1 MTVTR
6 PASSRRPIRSLFV
19 LAAMSALVLL
29 PSISAWAH
37 PLGNFTINLYSGI
50 HVVPG
55 EVRVDYVVD
64 MAEIPTFQAMP
75 SIDTNRDGQ
84 ASDVEHAAWASAEAP
99 QLLANLTLVVGD
111 TPVRLAVR
119 SAQMTFRDGQGG
131 LPILRFEGSFA
142 AASPPQGSI
151 TYRDDNFPGHIG
163 WREITAAG
171 EDGAALAG
179 STVPAQ
185 SVSDALLS
193 YPQDLLSSPLNVTSM
208 SASYRPGTSSAEPI
222 GARDTNSVAASSA
235 GRPLVEGG
243 PFAALIEHHGLW
255 LALLGFVLAVAFGAW
270 HALLPGHGK
279 TLMAAYMV
287 GSGARVRQ
295 AVAVGS
301 AVAIMHTASVL
312 ALGML
317 VIALQA
323 TFRPEQLYPWLGL
336 ASGLVA
342 LGLGVYLLIARLTS
356 WSVSRRPVAESGA
369 HEDGSVHE
377 HPHAPHPHPHPHG
390 NELPDAAPLSAKG
403 LFALALAGGILPAPS
418 ALVVLLGAINSH
430 RAAYGLGLVLAF
442 SVGLAV
448 ALIAVGLG
456 ALRARE
462 ALARRLSSFW
472 GRLVPVVSAGA
483 IVGVGAFLTARGVA
497 GI

>member
-1 MTVTR
+1 MLTAV
-6 PASSRRPIRSLFV
+6 
-19 LAAMSALVLL
+19 SALLLL
-29 PSISAWAH
+29 PTISAWAH

-55 EVRVDYVVD
+55 EIRVDYVVD

-75 SIDTNRDGQ
+75 SIDTNGDAQ
-84 ASDVEHAAWASAEAP
+84 ASDAERAAWASTEAP
-99 QLLANLTLVVGD
+99 QLVANLTLVVGE
-111 TPVRLAVR
+111 TPVHLSVR

-142 AASPPQGSI
+142 AAAPPQGSI
-151 TYRDDNFPGHIG
+151 TYRDENFPGHIG

-171 EDGAALAG
+171 EGGSALAG
-179 STVPAQ
+179 STVPTQ

-208 SASYRPGTSSAEPI
+208 SASYQPGTS
-222 GARDTNSVAASSA
+222 AAAPAGGRNTDAAATSSA

-243 PFAALIEHHGLW
+243 PFAALIEQHGVW

-356 WSVSRRPVAESGA
+356 WSASRRPVDELGVDE
-369 HEDGSVHE
+369 HGPIHE
-377 HPHAPHPHPHPHG
+377 HPHASHPHPHPHPHR
-390 NELPDAAPLSAKG
+390 NELPDGAPLSAKG

-442 SVGLAV
+442 SLGLAV
-448 ALIAVGLG
+448 ALIGVGLG

-462 ALARRLSSFW
+462 ALARRLSTFW